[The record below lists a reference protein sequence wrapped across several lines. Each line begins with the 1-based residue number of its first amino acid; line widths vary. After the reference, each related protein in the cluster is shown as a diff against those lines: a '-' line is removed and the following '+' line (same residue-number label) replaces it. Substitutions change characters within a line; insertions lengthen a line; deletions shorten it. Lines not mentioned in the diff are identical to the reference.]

1 MAKLIEFLERVGSD
15 ATLRHADAEALE
27 AALADTDID
36 EETRAALRDGD
47 RDALHRLI
55 GERPF
60 IVAQMQIGP
69 DHVEAPDD
77 DTDDDND
84 KDDDGTSISRTPVSG
99 ETL

>member
-77 DTDDDND
+77 TDDDND